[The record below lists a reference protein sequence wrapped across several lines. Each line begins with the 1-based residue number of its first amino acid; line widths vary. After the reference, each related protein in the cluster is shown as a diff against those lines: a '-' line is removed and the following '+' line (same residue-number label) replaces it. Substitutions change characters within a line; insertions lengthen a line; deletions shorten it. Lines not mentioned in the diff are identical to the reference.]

1 MLASFSALVAAL
13 SLVASAQQ
21 EPLSQYKAQF
31 KGFVDSIVSNIPNP
45 GIHDPVAALEAKVGS
60 MRMSTLTLEN
70 WKETLLEP
78 VMPAASVPQEWWVL
92 ITGGNKTCFGH
103 CARVEQAFNETAAKF
118 ALTPGSPHTA
128 YLNCD
133 HQPILCNS
141 WSASTANLW
150 SFAMLPPPA
159 PITIYKKRLNLT
171 TTTSDGLVAL
181 HSAGNKEAWTEVDS
195 WFHPFNGIA
204 TELGLSVPYAYIVW
218 AFKLIPNWL
227 FMLIVSFASRSMMSN
242 RINNQQRRTA
252 PGAQPA
258 AAPRAN

>member
-1 MLASFSALVAAL
+1 MLASLPAVVAAL
-13 SLVASAQQ
+13 SLAASAQQ
-21 EPLSQYKAQF
+21 EPLSEYKAQF
-31 KGFVDSIVSNIPNP
+31 KGLVDSIVSNIPNP

-78 VMPAASVPQEWWVL
+78 VMPEASVAQEW
-92 ITGGNKTCFGH
+92 I
-103 CARVEQAFNETAAKF
+103 EQAFNETAAKF
-118 ALTPGSPHTA
+118 ALTPGSPHVA

-159 PITIYKKRLNLT
+159 PITIYSKRLNLT

-181 HSAGNKEAWTEVDS
+181 HSAGNKEGWTEVDS

-242 RINNQQRRTA
+242 RMNNQQRRTA
-252 PGAQPA
+252 SGPQPA